1 MARTFVQQSQ
11 ISGSL
16 AFNDTMAA
24 GESLAGKQTLVG
36 DLDALRSQINKI
48 IGGER
53 WYDALSGSQDLADIY
68 AALHVDGSKANFQG
82 AMDVVGVADFDSAV
96 FMAASL
102 GVSGTLDVAQA
113 ATLANGLTVNGA
125 AADFNADVTANKIS
139 IDGDMAQRLYIVD
152 SDGSIKDEED
162 LTYDGS
168 KLGITG
174 GLDVSAVADFGGD
187 VFMDA
192 ALGVSGSLTVAGLAD
207 LNGALQVAGV
217 ADFAADVFM
226 AASLGV
232 SGSLTVDNG
241 LTVSGDRLEVTGSMG
256 ITGAVDFDS
265 TLNVDGV
272 ADFKADVYMAAA
284 LGVSG
289 SASVAGALDA
299 GSLEVAGL
307 SDLNG
312 ALEVAGVADFASDVY
327 MAAALGVSG
336 SLTVAQDIG
345 AVNVTLSGDLSAVS
359 GSFSADL
366 DVDGDLTAYKI
377 SIDGDIAQRLYI
389 VDADGSIKDES
400 KLTFDGSLLAID
412 GDLKV
417 GGNDI
422 KASDDSI
429 AISLNGSN
437 VAVKG
442 NLTVEGNEIKSTTG
456 TVMELSGLDAIFKAN
471 VQVDGDLRVKGSMTY
486 IDTQNMRV
494 EDAFI
499 YLATGSAGT
508 TDSGIVLHGG
518 AGFDGVNTIDLVM
531 GQDGGAGE
539 FIFGK
544 GNRAPDGDGAMDGI
558 ALVPAWMSEIK
569 LGGLEG
575 SLSGSFAATAAGA
588 ELSSSAA
595 LTVAAG
601 ASDALTLGA
610 FNKEIDLMQAAE
622 KDDFDTKFTATSVV
636 GALVELF
643 DMIGGG
649 SAAKGDL
656 SVANVSTNTLTFSS
670 IGTLTAA
677 EHKLVDVYL
686 NGVLLS
692 PSRDLSGLTTTTVDL
707 DSNIASGLMADD
719 VITVVIRSAA

>member
-16 AFNDTMAA
+16 AFDDTMAA
-24 GESLAGKQTLVG
+24 GSGLAGKQTIVG

-68 AALHVDGSKANFQG
+68 AALHVDGSKANLQG
-82 AMDVVGVADFDSAV
+82 ALDVAGVADFDSAV
-96 FMAASL
+96 FMAAALS
-102 GVSGTLDVAQA
+102 VSGTLDVAQA

-139 IDGDMAQRLYIVD
+139 IDGDVGGRLYIVD
-152 SDGSIKDEED
+152 SDGSIKDESE
-162 LTYDGS
+162 LTYDGD
-168 KLGITG
+168 KLGIAG

-192 ALGVSGSLTVAGLAD
+192 ALGVSGSLA
-207 LNGALQVAGV
+207 VAGV
-217 ADFAADVFM
+217 ADFAADVYM
-226 AASLGV
+226 AAALGV
-232 SGSLTVDNG
+232 SGSLTVAGPATMNDG

-299 GSLEVAGL
+299 DSLEIAGL

-336 SLTVAQDIG
+336 SLTVAQAATFG
-345 AVNVTLSGDLSAVS
+345 GGLTVNTAAADFNADVTAN
-359 GSFSADL
+359 
-366 DVDGDLTAYKI
+366 KI
-377 SIDGDIAQRLYI
+377 SIDGDAAMHLYI
-389 VDADGSIKDES
+389 VDADGSIKDEAA
-400 KLTFDGSLLAID
+400 LWFDGAKLYVTGALEVSSDAYVG
-412 GDLKV
+412 GDLTV
-417 GGNDI
+417 AGNDI
-422 KASDDSI
+422 KDSADATVVTFKTINSI
-429 AISLNGSN
+429 ASSVEIANN
-437 VAVKG
+437 MEVKG
-442 NLTVEGNEIKSTTG
+442 AMLYAVSASFSGDVTV
-456 TVMELSGLDAIFKAN
+456 
-471 VQVDGDLRVKGSMTY
+471 QGDLTIQGSMTY
-486 IDTQNMRV
+486 IDTENLKV
-494 EDAFI
+494 KDALI
-499 YLATGSAGT
+499 HLNTGGNSNLSPRGL
-508 TDSGIVLHGG
+508 VLHGDQAYDDLAFG
-518 AGFDGVNTIDLVM
+518 AKPASGDFVLAKEVSDADVD
-531 GQDGGAGE
+531 AGNSDV
-539 FIFGK
+539 FANAK
-544 GNRAPDGDGAMDGI
+544 LAAM
-558 ALVPAWMSEIK
+558 WMSEIK
-569 LGGLEG
+569 LGGTEG
-575 SLSGSFAATAAGA
+575 SLSGSFVATAAGA
-588 ELSSSAA
+588 ELSSTAA
-595 LTVAAG
+595 LSVAA
-601 ASDALTLGA
+601 ADDMTLGA
-610 FNKEIDLMQAAE
+610 YGEEIGLMSAAE
-622 KDDFDTKFTATSVV
+622 YTEFDGNFDATTIV
-636 GALVELF
+636 GALNELF

-656 SVANVSTNTLTFSS
+656 TVAAVAGNTLTFGPA

-692 PSRDLSGLTTTTVDL
+692 PSRDLSNLTTTAVDL
-707 DSNIASGLMADD
+707 DSAIASGLMADD
-719 VITVVIRSAA
+719 VITVVIRSAV

>member
-1 MARTFVQQSQ
+1 
-11 ISGSL
+11 
-16 AFNDTMAA
+16 
-24 GESLAGKQTLVG
+24 
-36 DLDALRSQINKI
+36 
-48 IGGER
+48 
-53 WYDALSGSQDLADIY
+53 
-68 AALHVDGSKANFQG
+68 
-82 AMDVVGVADFDSAV
+82 
-96 FMAASL
+96 
-102 GVSGTLDVAQA
+102 
-113 ATLANGLTVNGA
+113 
-125 AADFNADVTANKIS
+125 
-139 IDGDMAQRLYIVD
+139 
-152 SDGSIKDEED
+152 
-162 LTYDGS
+162 
-168 KLGITG
+168 
-174 GLDVSAVADFGGD
+174 
-187 VFMDA
+187 
-192 ALGVSGSLTVAGLAD
+192 
-207 LNGALQVAGV
+207 
-217 ADFAADVFM
+217 
-226 AASLGV
+226 
-232 SGSLTVDNG
+232 
-241 LTVSGDRLEVTGSMG
+241 MG

-265 TLNVDGV
+265 TLNVDGI
-272 ADFKADVYMAAA
+272 ADFKADVYMAAD

-299 GSLEVAGL
+299 GSLEVTGL

-312 ALEVAGVADFASDVY
+312 ALEVAGVADFTSDVY

-336 SLTVAQDIG
+336 SLTVAQDID
-345 AVNVTLSGDLSAVS
+345 AVNVTLTGDLSAVS
-359 GSFSADL
+359 GSFSGDL

-377 SIDGDIAQRLYI
+377 SIDGDVAQRLYI

-456 TVMELSGLDAIFKAN
+456 TVMELSGLDAIFKSN
-471 VQVDGDLRVKGSMTY
+471 VQVDGDLRVKGATTY

-499 YLATGSAGT
+499 YLATGSLGT

-518 AGFDGVNTIDLVM
+518 AGAGMDLVM

-558 ALVPAWMSEIK
+558 ELVPAWMSELK
-569 LGGLEG
+569 VGGVEG
-575 SLSGSFAATAAGA
+575 SLSGSFSATAAGA

-622 KDDFDTKFTATSVV
+622 KDDFDGKFTATSVV

-707 DSNIASGLMADD
+707 DSAIASGLMADD